1 MWTLRGNK
9 NIWVI
14 RFNNDGMVR
23 AVIGI
28 CKWCL
33 PISSTDEFVVFI
45 AGWKPLYWLFGP
57 KINLSGISPAKHS
70 QSGPNLVYV
79 DMSRGDNFQ
88 GILGLIGPFGQHGG
102 WDESC
107 RAQVFFCVVIQT
119 SFQQL
124 CNGQFLPNL
133 ATKRNSLSRRGI
145 WKDNFQTF
153 LLLGSFAPKSEIKS
167 RSNRH
172 LTQDMG
178 CTAERYCLL
187 HVVVQGPDSFWD
199 RSTFLYDVWLQSY
212 EASKLPNFRTSAHFS
227 HTKLLKRTLQWP
239 AYSPG
244 FTSQNDYDFSMW

>member
-1 MWTLRGNK
+1 MFAYLVYWWVCCFYCRLKAIVLTFWAENQSFRNKSGKAQSIRTKFGIRGH
-9 NIWVI
+9 V
-14 RFNNDGMVR
+14 
-23 AVIGI
+23 
-28 CKWCL
+28 
-33 PISSTDEFVVFI
+33 E
-45 AGWKPLYWLFGP
+45 GWQ
-57 KINLSGISPAKHS
+57 LSGNFWLDRPIWATWGLGRVL
-70 QSGPNLVYV
+70 QST
-79 DMSRGDNFQ
+79 S
-88 GILGLIGPFGQHGG
+88 
-102 WDESC
+102 
-107 RAQVFFCVVIQT
+107 FFCVVIQT